1 MTQSREIA
9 VYDTYIPY
17 GKEQQVRRVNKAET
31 LLAQERARQIAERFS
46 FWLFR
51 DEPRRSQLL
60 NYYNENFCAIR
71 PRHFDGSRM
80 LLPGKDPN
88 IKLQKHQLDAVKRI
102 VHSKNILLAHQVGA
116 GKTYVMAAAA
126 MEMRRLGISKRNLFV
141 VPNNILEQWHYEFTR
156 LYPAAEVIVIEPKSF
171 TPANRNRVLKQIIE
185 SDCDAI
191 IMGYGSFS
199 LIPLSR
205 GERERELNAHLA
217 QIAESMRSAV
227 YSDAYIVLNRFASRI
242 EHRLQKL
249 WEEEQTLPKGAVFF
263 DDLGIDTIFVDEA
276 HNFKNISI
284 ETKHGSLPGLN
295 PKLEV
300 R

>member
-1 MTQSREIA
+1 MNAFEIIERMLNSREIA

-102 VHSKNILLAHQVGA
+102 VHSK
-116 GKTYVMAAAA
+116 
-126 MEMRRLGISKRNLFV
+126 ISCWR
-141 VPNNILEQWHYEFTR
+141 I
-156 LYPAAEVIVIEPKSF
+156 
-171 TPANRNRVLKQIIE
+171 
-185 SDCDAI
+185 
-191 IMGYGSFS
+191 
-199 LIPLSR
+199 
-205 GERERELNAHLA
+205 
-217 QIAESMRSAV
+217 RSARAKPM
-227 YSDAYIVLNRFASRI
+227 SWRQRQWKCAGLAFQNAICLLFRI
-242 EHRLQKL
+242 I
-249 WEEEQTLPKGAVFF
+249 FSNN
-263 DDLGIDTIFVDEA
+263 GIMSSPGFILRRR
-276 HNFKNISI
+276 
-284 ETKHGSLPGLN
+284 SL
-295 PKLEV
+295 
-300 R
+300 